1 MGVEPMMMNFY
12 DTPGFADSDPCQIE
26 KNKERIAATLDK
38 PIHAFIFLTDHSNS
52 RINANQKMLFKMLNE
67 WTMGHIWN
75 NLIVS
80 YPRMTFS
87 HDNKMNRVDAE
98 TSFLKQLDIKES
110 QIKHSL
116 WELASDQE
124 WKKRDENDHLV
135 PMEQRDFD
143 NIRVNALNVHQNKVC
158 QFTSDGRIDKRKS
171 DLQRCSQFAYFDESM
186 DYILSDESIENADNS
201 FKTNPFESNLF
212 ESNLF
217 ESNPFDFNSNSN
229 FHGRPEVYQVHDDKW
244 VFIEE
249 AKKLQQIIKDFQ
261 SHPVIPQKLYW
272 QRKSEIEFS
281 SKEFESAGI
290 DTTDCETERVR
301 AMKEI
306 KEYKEA
312 ELQKCEDNG
321 W

>member
-1 MGVEPMMMNFY
+1 MG
-12 DTPGFADSDPCQIE
+12 
-26 KNKERIAATLDK
+26 
-38 PIHAFIFLTDHSNS
+38 
-52 RINANQKMLFKMLNE
+52 
-67 WTMGHIWN
+67 GHIWN

-87 HDNKMNRVDAE
+87 HDDKMNRVDAE
-98 TSFLKQLDIKES
+98 TSFLKQLDIKKS

-171 DLQRCSQFAYFDESM
+171 DLQRCSQLAYLDDSM
-186 DYILSDESIENADNS
+186 DYITSNESIENADNS
-201 FKTNPFESNLF
+201 FKSNLF

-244 VFIEE
+244 VFIEKAE
-249 AKKLQQIIKDFQ
+249 YAARYID
-261 SHPVIPQKLYW
+261 
-272 QRKSEIEFS
+272 SEIEFS

-290 DTTDCETERVR
+290 DTTDCETERNR